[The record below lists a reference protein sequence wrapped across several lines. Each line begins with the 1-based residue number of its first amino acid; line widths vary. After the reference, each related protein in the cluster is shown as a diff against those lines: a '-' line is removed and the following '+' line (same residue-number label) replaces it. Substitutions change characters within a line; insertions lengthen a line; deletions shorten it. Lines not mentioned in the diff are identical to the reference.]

1 MNSGSVSE
9 YRSGGV
15 RLRMIPPAPDLAP
28 YLFGCYHTEIA
39 PGTVIDDWLP
49 PEEAN
54 LRAGRADLYE
64 AAIGDGPIR
73 PVPAVA
79 LTGPRDRCA
88 HLRISS
94 GKFWGI
100 GLSPAGWARFI
111 GTPVSDMVNRFCD
124 IDDAQAPPEIAAML
138 HRLNEIDDDFSA
150 AAEVITTVFRDLLK
164 KPLKAEPSIRAVHLA
179 LLSEEISTVAELTE
193 RVGMKPRTFER
204 FCARY
209 FGFTPRVLLRR
220 QRFLRSLGQYFL
232 DPSMRWIGSLDGN
245 YWDQAHF
252 IRDFRRVMYM
262 TPSEFARLPHPLCL
276 AMVSVINER
285 AGVAMQSLF
294 HPDRTVPGETGL

>member
-1 MNSGSVSE
+1 MNSGGVSE
-9 YRSGGV
+9 YYSGGL
-15 RLRMIPPAPDLAP
+15 RLRVIPPAPDLAP
-28 YLFGCYHTEIA
+28 YLIGCYRTEVA
-39 PGTVIDDWLP
+39 SGVVIEDWLP

-54 LRAGRADLYE
+54 LRVGRAELYE
-64 AAIGDGPIR
+64 AAIGDGPMQSV
-73 PVPAVA
+73 PPAVLA
-79 LTGPRDRCA
+79 GPTDRCA
-88 HLRISS
+88 RLRISN

-124 IDDAQAPPEIAAML
+124 IDQTAASPKIAAML
-138 HRLNEIDDDFSA
+138 HRLNAIDDDLPA
-150 AAEVITTVFRDLLK
+150 AADLITTVFRDMLK
-164 KPLKAEPSIRAVHLA
+164 EPARIEPIIRSVHLA
-179 LLSEEISTVAELTE
+179 LLSEEISSVAELTE

-204 FCARY
+204 FCGRY

-262 TPSEFARLPHPLCL
+262 TPSEFARLPHPICV
-276 AMVSVINER
+276 AAVSVTNER

-294 HPDRTVPGETGL
+294 HPDRKVPRETGL